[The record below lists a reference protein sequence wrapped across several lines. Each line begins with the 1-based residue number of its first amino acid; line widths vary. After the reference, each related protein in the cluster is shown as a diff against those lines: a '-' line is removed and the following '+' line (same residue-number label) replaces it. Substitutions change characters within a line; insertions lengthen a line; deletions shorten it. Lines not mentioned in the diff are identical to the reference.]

1 MKLHSVVT
9 LLVLVLFTTVPDD
22 TEAASVAWFL
32 RIAAKLGVKL
42 AKNSYYARCN
52 TRRTPPGI
60 SCPSVVYGVGLSRG
74 QAQNSAR
81 VYAATFGD
89 GESKGYVCHCS
100 IKKFIK

>member
-42 AKNSYYARCN
+42 VKNSYYARCN

-89 GESKGYVCHCS
+89 DECKGYVGHCS